1 MTATENANDAVP
13 AIDTHDAVPA
23 IDARALCKRYEDGR
37 IRREVVS
44 DISLVIPRAALWV
57 LRGPSGSGKTTLL
70 GLLGAMITPTS
81 GETIVC
87 GEPLSR
93 LRDHH
98 RTQARRR
105 LVGFVF
111 QELALVSGMTLM
123 ENVLL
128 PLVPTGGATDAQRTH
143 AAGLL
148 ERFGLTAYADTRVER
163 LSGGE
168 RQRGAV
174 ARALIHGPPV
184 LLLDE
189 PTAHLDAARVTDV
202 IALLAALRDE
212 GRSIVA
218 TTHDP
223 RLADSASV
231 DRVLDL
237 ADGRVVTDTA
247 AAAT

>member
-1 MTATENANDAVP
+1 MTRAPSDA
-13 AIDTHDAVPA
+13 AARPA
-23 IDARALCKRYEDGR
+23 IDARALCKRYDDGVR
-37 IRREVVS
+37 RREVVS
-44 DISLVIPRAALWV
+44 DVTLAVAPGTLSV

-70 GLLGAMITPTS
+70 GLLGGMIAPTS
-81 GETIVC
+81 GEVSVC

-98 RTQARRR
+98 RARARRR

-111 QELALVSGMTLM
+111 QDLALLPGMSLT

-128 PLVPTGGATDAQRTH
+128 PLVPDGGATPAQR
-143 AAGLL
+143 
-148 ERFGLTAYADTRVER
+148 AYAEALLARFELGALADARVER

-168 RQRGAV
+168 RQRGAL
-174 ARALIHGPPV
+174 ARALVCAPAV

-189 PTAHLDAARVTDV
+189 PTAHLDGARVRDV

-212 GRSIVA
+212 GRTIVA

-223 RLADSASV
+223 RLADDPRI

-237 ADGRVVTDTA
+237 ADGRLVGDA
-247 AAAT
+247 PRGPATPD

>member
-1 MTATENANDAVP
+1 MSIEKESPAPTAA
-13 AIDTHDAVPA
+13 PA
-23 IDARALCKRYEDGR
+23 IDARGLTKRYEDGVR
-37 IRREVVS
+37 RREVVS
-44 DISLVIPRAALWV
+44 DVSVVVPQGALWV

-70 GLLGAMITPTS
+70 GLLGAMVTPTR
-81 GETIVC
+81 GEVIVC

-98 RTQARRR
+98 RTRARRR

-111 QELALVSGMTLM
+111 QELALVPGMTLT

-128 PLVPTGGATDAQRTH
+128 PLVPEGGATNAQRAH
-143 AAGLL
+143 AAALL
-148 ERFGLTAYADTRVER
+148 ERFGLTAFADTRIER

-174 ARALIHGPPV
+174 ARALVLSPPV

-189 PTAHLDAARVTDV
+189 PTAHLDAARVLEV
-202 IALLAALRDE
+202 VAMLAALRDE
-212 GRSIVA
+212 GRTIVA

-237 ADGRVVTDTA
+237 ADGKLVEN
-247 AAAT
+247 

>member
-1 MTATENANDAVP
+1 MSDETASDERETP
-13 AIDTHDAVPA
+13 TPA
-23 IDARALCKRYEDGR
+23 IDARGLTKRYEDGVR
-37 IRREVVS
+37 RREVVS
-44 DISLVIPRAALWV
+44 DVSVVVPQGALWV

-70 GLLGAMITPTS
+70 GLLGAMVTPTR
-81 GETIVC
+81 GEVIVC

-98 RTQARRR
+98 RTRARRR

-111 QELALVSGMTLM
+111 QELALVPGMTLT

-128 PLVPTGGATDAQRTH
+128 PLVPEGGATNAQRAH
-143 AAGLL
+143 AAALL
-148 ERFGLTAYADTRVER
+148 ERFGLTAFADTRIER

-174 ARALIHGPPV
+174 ARALVLSPPV

-189 PTAHLDAARVTDV
+189 PTAHLDAARVLEV
-202 IALLAALRDE
+202 VAMLAALRDE
-212 GRSIVA
+212 GRTIVA

-237 ADGRVVTDTA
+237 ADGKLVEK
-247 AAAT
+247 

>member
-1 MTATENANDAVP
+1 MTNEAAATTAELPSDAAPVVDDVP
-13 AIDTHDAVPA
+13 AL
-23 IDARALCKRYEDGR
+23 DARAISKRYEDGAR
-37 IRREVVS
+37 RREVVS
-44 DISLVIPRAALWV
+44 EVSLVVPRGALWV

-81 GETIVC
+81 GEVWVC
-87 GEPLSR
+87 GEALSR

-98 RTQARRR
+98 RTRARRR

-111 QELALVSGMTLM
+111 QELALVPGMTLT

-128 PLVPTGGATDAQRTH
+128 PLVPSGGATAAQRAH
-143 AAGLL
+143 AAALL
-148 ERFGLTAYADTRVER
+148 ERFGLSAFAETRIER

-174 ARALIHGPPV
+174 ARALVNEPPV

-202 IALLAALRDE
+202 VAMLAALRDE
-212 GRSIVA
+212 GRTIVA

-223 RLADSASV
+223 RLAESAAV

-237 ADGRVVTDTA
+237 ADGRVVA
-247 AAAT
+247 G

>member
-1 MTATENANDAVP
+1 MTDAPKTDAVP
-13 AIDTHDAVPA
+13 GDAPA
-23 IDARALCKRYEDGR
+23 IDARALSKRYEDGAR
-37 IRREVVS
+37 RREVVS
-44 DISLVIPRAALWV
+44 QVSLVIPRSVLWV

-81 GETIVC
+81 GEVFVC

-98 RTQARRR
+98 RTRARRR

-111 QELALVSGMTLM
+111 QELALVPGMTLT

-128 PLVPTGGATDAQRTH
+128 PLAPDGGATEAQRAH
-143 AAGLL
+143 AQALL
-148 ERFGLTAYADTRVER
+148 ERFGLTQFADTRIER
-163 LSGGE
+163 MSGGE

-174 ARALIHGPPV
+174 ARALIHSPPV

-189 PTAHLDAARVTDV
+189 PTAHLDAARVIDV
-202 IALLAALRDE
+202 LAMLAALRDE
-212 GRSIVA
+212 GRTIVA

-223 RLADSASV
+223 RLAESASV

-237 ADGRVVTDTA
+237 ADGRVVGA
-247 AAAT
+247 S

>member
-1 MTATENANDAVP
+1 VTRTTGEASTGETTP
-13 AIDTHDAVPA
+13 ALV
-23 IDARALCKRYEDGR
+23 ARALSKRYEDGTR
-37 IRREVVS
+37 RREVVS
-44 DISLVIPRAALWV
+44 AVTLTVAPGTLSV

-70 GLLGAMITPTS
+70 GGMIAPTS
-81 GETIVC
+81 GEVFVC

-98 RTQARRR
+98 RARARRR

-111 QELALVSGMTLM
+111 QELALLPGTTLR

-128 PLVPTGGATDAQRTH
+128 PLVPEGGPTPAQRGH
-143 AAGLL
+143 VDALL
-148 ERFGLTAYADTRVER
+148 ARFELTALADTRVER

-168 RQRGAV
+168 RQRGAL
-174 ARALIHGPPV
+174 ARALVCAPPV

-189 PTAHLDAARVTDV
+189 PTAHLDAARVRDV

-212 GRSIVA
+212 GRTIVA

-223 RLADSASV
+223 RLADDSRV
-231 DRVLDL
+231 DRVLTL
-237 ADGRVVTDTA
+237 LDGRLVGEGD
-247 AAAT
+247 ATE